1 MSQMPEPAQAP
12 HAVAQRPA
20 LALALLQEEVV
31 VAWAPIQLPPS
42 GMPAWVLEP
51 DPALDPGMSAQMPE
65 LARAPHATAQRLVGP
80 VVQVPEPA
88 LQLAPLALAW
98 LGMSAHMPEPAQ
110 APATAQRPVRLRPTL
125 LGPAP
130 GEGPAL
136 GPSQEEVAEAGCWQQ
151 EV

>member
-20 LALALLQEEVV
+20 LAVAPLQEEVV
-31 VAWAPIQLPPS
+31 VAWAPVQLMS
-42 GMPAWVLEP
+42 AWVLEP
-51 DPALDPGMSAQMPE
+51 DLALE
-65 LARAPHATAQRLVGP
+65 LAHPHATAQRLVGP

-98 LGMSAHMPEPAQ
+98 LGVSAQMPEPAQ
-110 APATAQRPVRLRPTL
+110 APATAQRPVRLRPTI